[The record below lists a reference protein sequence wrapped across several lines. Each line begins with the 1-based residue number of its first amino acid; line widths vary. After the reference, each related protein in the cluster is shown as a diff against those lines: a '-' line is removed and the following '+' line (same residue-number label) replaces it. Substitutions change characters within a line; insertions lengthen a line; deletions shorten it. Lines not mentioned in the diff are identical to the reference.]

1 MWKFLL
7 LKQHC
12 WGMVQLLQLEGCSAN
27 YLLVK
32 DRAIISATQE
42 VVGCHWRHRFYS
54 FSHQIYSL
62 QSGEDLLADP
72 HLELVV
78 PLPPTPPPPPP
89 LAPMLLN
96 CSKQAITSN
105 QPGFWEQGEGGV
117 MEDWSWRRVT
127 NIIMLHGSIGLIQKD
142 MCLTVNTTNAATH
155 NTAFCKSSVNAST
168 LHSCSYFKQG

>member
-1 MWKFLL
+1 MP
-7 LKQHC
+7 LKTSF
-12 WGMVQLLQLEGCSAN
+12 LQLQSSDLFSTVWGGFTCRPTSGAGCTFTT
-27 YLLVK
+27 Y
-32 DRAIISATQE
+32 
-42 VVGCHWRHRFYS
+42 
-54 FSHQIYSL
+54 
-62 QSGEDLLADP
+62 
-72 HLELVV
+72 
-78 PLPPTPPPPPP
+78 TPPPPPP